1 MNNNYEVAE
10 IVEIGKAHNVI
21 LGSSKDVLV
30 FDDSPQEGLR
40 ETPVADD
47 E

>member
-1 MNNNYEVAE
+1 MNNNYEIAE
-10 IVEIGKAHNVI
+10 IVEIGKAHDVI
-21 LGSSKDVLV
+21 LGSSKDVLL

>member
-10 IVEIGKAHNVI
+10 IVEIGKAQNVI